1 MGDWT
6 EEDDLRGELTS
17 REEYQCAGAIV
28 SCVKQSFA
36 DAKHF
41 AESGLAEAVGVKE
54 EDTREKLLKI
64 NLAKQVH
71 PKWGDTL
78 RDDKGFVRK
87 VLGELVRNGDIDGD
101 AARRVFAFNWIIDHL
116 L

>member
-6 EEDDLRGELTS
+6 EEDDLRDTQ
-17 REEYQCAGAIV
+17 EYQCAGAIV

-41 AESGLAEAVGVKE
+41 TESGLAEALGVKE
-54 EDTREKLLKI
+54 EDIRNKLLKI
-64 NLAKQVH
+64 NFAKQVS
-71 PKWGDTL
+71 PSWGDSL

-101 AARRVFAFNWIIDHL
+101 AERRVFAFNWILDHL

>member
-1 MGDWT
+1 MGEWT
-6 EEDDLRGELTS
+6 EIDTLHDRLAS
-17 REEYQCAGAIV
+17 REEYQCAWEIV

-41 AESGLAEAVGVKE
+41 TESGLAEAVGVKE

-87 VLGELVRNGDIDGD
+87 VLGEIVRNGDISED
-101 AARRVFAFNWIIDHL
+101 AERRVFAFNWILDHL

>member
-6 EEDDLRGELTS
+6 EEDDLRETQ
-17 REEYQCAGAIV
+17 EYQCAWAIV

-41 AESGLAEAVGVKE
+41 AESGLAEALGVKE

-71 PKWGDTL
+71 PKWGERL